1 MTGTADVTT
10 RVVEVDPRSDARW
23 AAFVASHPDALI
35 YHHPSWLEALADEY
49 GERPASLACE
59 DGDRGLRG
67 VLPLFSVSG
76 FVTGKRL
83 VSLPRT
89 PIAGPLAADAPTA
102 AALVR
107 AAVERAKAQDL
118 RLTLKVQGADLDDL
132 VEGVSGRETHATYT
146 MELPANPEE
155 LRFGDSRNHGAIKRA
170 VNKAAKAGVEVREAA
185 TEADLADWY
194 RLYLETMR
202 AHVSPPR
209 PYRFFRVLW
218 RLMRP
223 DDGMRLVLA
232 VRRQGG
238 QTRLLAGSLFL
249 VFRDSLFYAFNGSR
263 RADLSLR
270 PNDAIVWHALHD
282 ACRRRLRHYD
292 FGEVDTPNKGLAD
305 FKRKWG
311 TQPQPI
317 YRYDVPPLKADPVGM
332 RHTTGRTSRGI
343 AAAAWQRIPLGV
355 TARAGD
361 LINRYI

>member
-1 MTGTADVTT
+1 MTSTTGLT
-10 RVVEVDPRSDARW
+10 RVVEVDPHSDRRW
-23 AAFVASHPDALI
+23 ATFVGNHPDALI
-35 YHHPSWLEALADEY
+35 SHHPSWLQALEGEY
-49 GERPASLACE
+49 GEHPASLACE
-59 DGDRGLRG
+59 DGDGALRG
-67 VLPLFSVSG
+67 VLPLLRVSG
-76 FVTGKRL
+76 MVTGKRL

-89 PIAGPLAADAPTA
+89 PIAGPLAADASAA
-102 AALVR
+102 AALLH
-107 AAVERAKAQDL
+107 AAVERANSSGL
-118 RLTLKVQGADLDDL
+118 RLTVKAQGAALDEL

-146 MELPANPEE
+146 MQLPADPDE

-170 VNKAAKAGVEVREAA
+170 VNKAAKAGVVVREASS
-185 TEADLADWY
+185 EADLIEWY

-209 PYRFFRVLW
+209 PYRFFRALW
-218 RLMRP
+218 RIMRP
-223 DDGMRLVLA
+223 DDRMRLVLA
-232 VRRQGG
+232 ERQNGG
-238 QTRLLAGSLFL
+238 QTRLLAGSLFF
-249 VFRDSLFYAFNGSR
+249 VFGDSLTYAFNGSR

-282 ACRRRLRHYD
+282 ACRRGLRRYD

-317 YRYDVPPLKADPVGM
+317 HRYDVPPLKTEPVGM
-332 RHTTGRTSRGI
+332 RHTSGRTSRGI
-343 AAAAWQRIPLGV
+343 AAAAWQRIPLAV